1 MVDTNE
7 IRRIFNELERQA
19 KTLLNAANSF
29 ENALR
34 DVDNSVD
41 TRNFFRGIQD
51 ILWNFGFKNIRFTA
65 RSLERS
71 LDNHYYS
78 GRFGPD
84 FNYSFYRYVDNCRT
98 FVKNCEDFIDAFDGI
113 SIYGGSDTYR

>member
-84 FNYSFYRYVDNCRT
+84 FNYSFYMCHSIMVKATIICKSRHFSLNKIFT
-98 FVKNCEDFIDAFDGI
+98 FLF
-113 SIYGGSDTYR
+113 

>member
-34 DVDNSVD
+34 DVDNWVD
-41 TRNFFRGIQD
+41 TRNFLEEYKTFYGI
-51 ILWNFGFKNIRFTA
+51 
-65 RSLERS
+65 
-71 LDNHYYS
+71 LDLKTS
-78 GRFGPD
+78 GLQLVRWKG
-84 FNYSFYRYVDNCRT
+84 V
-98 FVKNCEDFIDAFDGI
+98 
-113 SIYGGSDTYR
+113 

>member
-41 TRNFFRGIQD
+41 TRKFF
-51 ILWNFGFKNIRFTA
+51 
-65 RSLERS
+65 
-71 LDNHYYS
+71 
-78 GRFGPD
+78 
-84 FNYSFYRYVDNCRT
+84 
-98 FVKNCEDFIDAFDGI
+98 
-113 SIYGGSDTYR
+113 